1 MKSARIFAIGL
12 FFETWVPRIFWPP
25 GELKRVGHLDIE
37 QRVREFLPELLALA
51 GIVAIGVMIV
61 ALCLAEWVLMFW
73 AMAIYFGISL
83 AWSSVSGKHDLAI
96 LVLRVVKFFFSWPY
110 ETVPAQS
117 PTLTL
122 ALRVLVVGSA
132 VFCQIV
138 AGASLFS
145 AVPELLGA
153 VPHNPW
159 RMPLL
164 VATATYLA
172 VTIFECI
179 RLLLCRKQTDTDTG

>member
-73 AMAIYFGISL
+73 AMAGYAVISHFW
-83 AWSSVSGKHDLAI
+83 AVMSGKKGLAI
-96 LVLRVVKFFFSWPY
+96 LGSWPY
-110 ETVPAQS
+110 SYIPAMPGAS
-117 PTLTL
+117 TLTL
-122 ALRVLVVGSA
+122 AFRVAVVG
-132 VFCQIV
+132 V
-138 AGASLFS
+138 AAITLILV
-145 AVPELLGA
+145 ALLLIGA
-153 VPHNPW
+153 VIEA
-159 RMPLL
+159 LGG
-164 VATATYLA
+164 VARLPTGRWTIFIILLA
-172 VTIFECI
+172 VHASAGMIECVI
-179 RLLLCRKQTDTDTG
+179 RHRKTE